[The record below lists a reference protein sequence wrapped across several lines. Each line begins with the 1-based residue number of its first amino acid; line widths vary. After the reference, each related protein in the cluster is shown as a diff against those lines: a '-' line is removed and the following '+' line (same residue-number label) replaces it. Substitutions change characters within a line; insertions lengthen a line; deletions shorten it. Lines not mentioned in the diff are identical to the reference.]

1 MADAKFLANRLKFH
15 TASRV
20 GTQTGQALAQA
31 LNVDG
36 HIVTTLKIWDANE
49 NQFPNNA
56 DKANTDSVDA
66 TNDLV
71 AVFKK
76 GATSEDFWN
85 GGKVWTN
92 PLYSAVKLYE
102 GIPMTT
108 VEGSDGGGKFQAYE
122 INERDFI
129 LTSDEEINT
138 NKKYYTYNSVSKQY
152 ELATVTSETQVTA
165 NTYYEAKY
173 TRIVDWVAPTAVAER
188 SNGQPVA
195 GFSGIP
201 MYDGKA
207 LKLSDAGKWA
217 QANGTWQFVYM
228 SGMLIF
234 EPGYTPQDK
243 ASTGATK
250 ISLTEFKYVG
260 NYLSNSLQS
269 LQWQIV
275 TDIDEP
281 VVSNA

>member
-36 HIVTTLKIWDANE
+36 HIVTTLKIWDANA

-56 DKANTDSVDA
+56 DKSNTDSVDA

-71 AVFKK
+71 TVFKE
-76 GATSEDFWN
+76 GATSENFWN
-85 GGKVWTN
+85 GGKVWAN
-92 PLYSAVKLYE
+92 PLYPAVKLYE
-102 GIPMTT
+102 GSPMTT
-108 VEGSDGGGKFQAYE
+108 VTGSDGGGKFQAYE
-122 INERDFI
+122 ILAAEDGV
-129 LTSDEEINT
+129 
-138 NKKYYTYNSVSKQY
+138 NSG
-152 ELATVTSETQVTA
+152 T
-165 NTYYEAKY
+165 
-173 TRIVDWVAPTAVAER
+173 TRIVDWVAPTAVADR
-188 SNGQPVA
+188 DNGKPVA

-207 LKLSDAGKWA
+207 LKLSDPGKWA

-243 ASTGATK
+243 ASTGTTK
-250 ISLTEFKYVG
+250 ISLTAFKYVG
-260 NYLSNSLQS
+260 KYLSNSLQS

-275 TDIDEP
+275 EDDIVDHP
-281 VVSNA
+281 VVSNQ